1 LAWVESAVV
10 FYLRTMIDRVQPYQQ
25 NPLPQFTGLAKAE
38 LVRELA
44 TLVMLATVGWL
55 AGRNSRSRIGY
66 FLIAFGV
73 WDVFYYAFLK
83 VLTGWP
89 QSLFD
94 WDILF
99 LIPLPWWGPVWAPAS
114 IAVLMIAWGTLATQF
129 EHERRL
135 TCSNWKAWLLSSAG
149 IVLALYLFM
158 EDALVVAGEGT
169 SALRNLLPD
178 RFNWLLFLVALGL
191 MAAPVLDSCRE
202 IWSWRARGLALAK

>member
-1 LAWVESAVV
+1 VV
-10 FYLRTMIDRVQPYQQ
+10 FYLRTMIDRIQPYQP

-55 AGRNSRSRIGY
+55 AGRNNRSRTGY

-73 WDVFYYAFLK
+73 WDIFYYVFLK

-114 IAVLMIAWGTLATQF
+114 IAALMILWGTLATQF
-129 EHERRL
+129 ENPRRFTWSDWKTWL
-135 TCSNWKAWLLSSAG
+135 TSAAG
-149 IVLALYLFM
+149 IALALYLFM
-158 EDALVVAGEGT
+158 ENALRVADQGT
-169 SALRNLLPD
+169 PALRNLLPE
-178 RFNWLLFLVALGL
+178 RFNSLLFLVALGL
-191 MAAPVLDSCRE
+191 MAAPVIDSGRQL
-202 IWSWRARGLALAK
+202 WNWRARGVTFAKSFPHS